1 MRSGDKQSFQEVA
14 ALDMGSNSFHLVVA
28 RLDNGSVKVVDRVR
42 ETVRLAAGLDEQG
55 NLTEAAEENALA
67 SLERLGQRLREL
79 PAGSVRAVG
88 TNTLR
93 QARNSKEFL
102 RRASAGL
109 GHEVEVISGYEE
121 ARLIYLGVAHSL
133 ADDGAQRLVVDIGGG
148 STEFILGRGFE
159 PEVMESLHMGCVSLT
174 NAHFPDGGLTK
185 KRMQKAILAAQ
196 RELEPVRGA
205 FRQRGW
211 QRVLGSS
218 GTIKAIDSVLEANG
232 WSCGGITS
240 DGLKKL
246 RKAVINAGSIEKLK
260 LKGLSERRAQV
271 LPGGLAVLS
280 GAFEA
285 LGIDRMEYADG
296 ALREGALYD
305 LLGRI
310 RHEDVRGRTV
320 AAMASRYHVD
330 WTQVGSVRA
339 TALDFLGQV
348 REPWGLTDELN
359 ERLLRWAAEL
369 HEIGLDI
376 SHSSYHKHGAYIVS
390 YADMAGFSREEQRL
404 LAALVRAHRRKFAS
418 KAFDDLPG
426 EWARAGRRLAVL
438 LRLAVVLRR
447 GRNEQSLPQ
456 VTLHVAD
463 DRIRVSFPSGWLDEH
478 PLAAAD
484 LDEEAGFL
492 AAAGFE
498 LDFA

>member
-1 MRSGDKQSFQEVA
+1 MRSGDTQSFQEVA

-55 NLTEAAEENALA
+55 RLTAEAEANALV

-79 PAGSVRAVG
+79 PTGSVRAVG

-93 QARNSKEFL
+93 QARNSADFL
-102 RRASAGL
+102 RRASAAL

-121 ARLIYLGVAHSL
+121 ARLIYLGVAHSI
-133 ADDGAQRLVVDIGGG
+133 ADDGGQRLVVDIGGG

-159 PEVMESLHMGCVSLT
+159 PELMESLHMGCVSLT
-174 NAHFPDGGLTK
+174 NTYFPDGGITK
-185 KRMQKAILAAQ
+185 KRMQKAVLAAQ
-196 RELEPVRGA
+196 RELEPVREG
-205 FRQRGW
+205 FVRRGW

-218 GTIKAIDSVLEANG
+218 GTIKAIDSVLDADSHSRE
-232 WSCGGITS
+232 GITR
-240 DGLKKL
+240 DGLKTL
-246 RKAVINAGSIEKLK
+246 RKSVINAGSIEKLS

-285 LGIDRMEYADG
+285 LGIERMEYADG

-310 RHEDVRGRTV
+310 RHEDVRARTV
-320 AAMASRYHVD
+320 AAMASRHHVD
-330 WTQVGSVRA
+330 WTQVESVRA
-339 TALDFLGQV
+339 TALGLLEQV

-359 ERLLRWAAEL
+359 DRLLSWAAEL

-376 SHSSYHKHGAYIVS
+376 SHSGYHKHGAYIVS

-404 LAALVRAHRRKFAS
+404 LAALVRSHRRKFRN
-418 KAFDDLPG
+418 KAFDELPG
-426 EWARAGRRLAVL
+426 DWAQAGRRLALL

-447 GRNEQSLPQ
+447 GRNEQSLPTI
-456 VTLHVAD
+456 TLSVD
-463 DRIRVSFPSGWLDEH
+463 DARMRLDFPAGWLDEH
-478 PLAAAD
+478 PLAVAD
-484 LDEEAGFL
+484 LEEEHSFL
-492 AAAGFE
+492 RAAGLALE
-498 LDFA
+498 FA